1 MLDFFSVVENSRAA
15 RSLYLI
21 YWGAYVD
28 LTIGKAK
35 EFLEFG
41 RCTQV
46 DSEAIS
52 NEILRIIKKADLVIM
67 NCRGQGYDGTSNMS
81 SETAINII
89 LLGQGVSGQC
99 RSKLRNIDWEIF
111 WKTGALELAVKI
123 LEKHL

>member
-1 MLDFFSVVENSRAA
+1 MLDLFSVVENSRAA

-28 LTIGKAK
+28 LTSGKAK

-41 RCTQV
+41 RCAQV

-99 RSKLRNIDWEIF
+99 RSNLRNIDWEIF

>member
-21 YWGAYVD
+21 YWDAYVD
-28 LTIGKAK
+28 LTSGKAK

-41 RCTQV
+41 RCAQV

-99 RSKLRNIDWEIF
+99 RSNLRNIDWEIF